1 MADIEEQEKQINEL
15 RRLRRMFHRHPE
27 TGFDCAWTSSKIKD
41 ELLGYGIQ
49 DIENVGVHSL
59 LVTLDNEEG
68 PAIGLR
74 ADFDALPITE
84 ENDVSYR
91 SRQTGKMHACGHDG
105 HSAMLLVTLRYLH
118 EHRED
123 WSGRV
128 IGIFQEAEEG
138 PLPGGAS
145 KIKDHAAIASLDYV
159 FALHVSP
166 DVPVGRIGA
175 KKGAAMASVD
185 IFDVNVRG
193 KGGHAAYPEKAVNPI
208 NAAAEITTAVQSF
221 HQSLMEGNEPVT
233 LSVTKIQ
240 GGTTFNVIPET
251 ASITGTIRTFS
262 KAMREQVQT
271 TVETIVKDV
280 QNKYRV
286 TVDLDYKIGYP
297 SVHNDSSA
305 WSLMRKAVVDANGKE
320 AFITMEEPMRVSED
334 FSYYAQKVPACIAWL
349 GVARE
354 GSENFPLHH
363 PRFDF
368 DERALSHG
376 VEVLKNIVT
385 QGEEENI

>member
-15 RRLRRMFHRHPE
+15 RRLRRMFHQHPE
-27 TGFDCAWTSSKIKD
+27 TGFECAWTSSKIRD
-41 ELLGYGIQ
+41 ELLGYGIE
-49 DIENVGVHSL
+49 DIENVGAHSL
-59 LVTLDNEEG
+59 LVTLDNKKG
-68 PAIGLR
+68 STIGLR

-84 ENDVSYR
+84 ENDVPYR

-105 HSAMLLVTLRYLH
+105 HTAMLLVTIRYLH
-118 EHRED
+118 EHREE

-128 IGIFQEAEEG
+128 VGIFQEAEEG

-145 KIKDHAAIASLDYV
+145 KIKDHATIASLDYV

-166 DVPVGRIGA
+166 DIPVGHIAA

-185 IFDVNVRG
+185 IFDAVVHG
-193 KGGHAAYPEKAVNPI
+193 QGGHAAYPEKAINPL
-208 NAAAEITTAVQSF
+208 NAVAEISTTIRDY
-221 HQSLMEGNEPVT
+221 HQSLMKSEEPVT

-240 GGTTFNVIPET
+240 GGTTFNVIPED

-262 KAMREQVQT
+262 KAMRTRVQT
-271 TVETIVKDV
+271 MIETIMGNI
-280 QNKYRV
+280 QNKHHV

-297 SVHNDSSA
+297 SLYNHPSA
-305 WSLMRKAVVDANGKE
+305 WSVMRKNVKDIFGDK
-320 AFITMEEPMRVSED
+320 AFIDMEDPMRVSED
-334 FSYYAQKVPACIAWL
+334 FSYYAQKIPGCLAWL
-349 GVARE
+349 GVAHK
-354 GSENFPLHH
+354 NHTNPPLHH
-363 PRFDF
+363 PTFDF
-368 DERALSHG
+368 DERALSYG